1 MVLQRCKKADIIA
14 ITGAAQLK
22 YIYFYSIVRKTKR
35 DEKSDKKR
43 EILHMKMKK
52 VVALGFVGVLACSS
66 LTACGN
72 KVTLPKEPAKIA
84 AAADK
89 ETAKADNFEGKGTMT
104 VAGKVM
110 GQDVTFDADMTMT
123 YFKDPMKL
131 KVDVNYKIQD
141 DKDMSASVYFMQE
154 NNNYVVYVGSDDEW
168 QKSTL
173 DKNDE
178 NDKKAVELLDRLQ
191 KADSKK
197 NTESAYKGKIEK
209 AKEKEK
215 DGTTVLEYK
224 MTGDRIQKIIEESG
238 ALKQASS
245 MGISKDMFSDLK
257 DLNATLVVDN
267 DTVRWKSMEMD
278 CTEFTQCIVDKVMDT
293 VKTLY
298 GSYLDKSTDLT
309 AKFDKVSIKVTLD
322 NYNKAKDFKLPD
334 KAKNAKE
341 ADSDSLLNEAK

>member
-154 NNNYVVYVGSDDEW
+154 NNNYVV
-168 QKSTL
+168 
-173 DKNDE
+173 
-178 NDKKAVELLDRLQ
+178 
-191 KADSKK
+191 
-197 NTESAYKGKIEK
+197 
-209 AKEKEK
+209 
-215 DGTTVLEYK
+215 
-224 MTGDRIQKIIEESG
+224 
-238 ALKQASS
+238 
-245 MGISKDMFSDLK
+245 
-257 DLNATLVVDN
+257 
-267 DTVRWKSMEMD
+267 
-278 CTEFTQCIVDKVMDT
+278 
-293 VKTLY
+293 
-298 GSYLDKSTDLT
+298 
-309 AKFDKVSIKVTLD
+309 
-322 NYNKAKDFKLPD
+322 
-334 KAKNAKE
+334 
-341 ADSDSLLNEAK
+341 